1 MKLNKIIPGIWFNAD
16 AGKISVL
23 IDYYQ
28 HVFGSNFEPGP
39 VINLGSTP
47 GGNTEMCEVKIFGQK
62 YSLMS
67 TEKEHHQLNDAFSL
81 IINCDGQDEIDHY
94 WNYFTK
100 EGAASQCGWCIDKY
114 GLRWQIIPANL
125 NELMSRPGAVEV
137 MMRQH
142 KIVIEEYLK

>member
-1 MKLNKIIPGIWFNAD
+1 MKLNKIVPSVWFTTD
-16 AGKISVL
+16 EGKISGL

-28 HVFGSNFEPGP
+28 QVFESDFEPGP
-39 VINLGSTP
+39 VINLRNTP
-47 GGNTEMCEVKIFGQK
+47 GGNTEICEVKIFGQK

-100 EGAASQCGWCIDKY
+100 EGAASQCGWCVDKY
-114 GLRWQIIPANL
+114 GLRWQIIPVNL

-137 MMRQH
+137 MMRQQ
-142 KIVIEEYLK
+142 KIVIEEYLR